1 MPVIDL
7 ADYLGMP
14 QQAPAN
20 PVFNQTRKSTGV
32 ASLDREID
40 DFYKGAAAID
50 QLRSLQRQAPVFE
63 AQKAQI
69 AYDKVAQDAR
79 DLRMKQ
85 EIEAQVERA
94 ANELAGGNLN
104 PESEDFGAKYRDLAT
119 RNPLAFSDPRFSD
132 VAGLYAA
139 QNQNYQ
145 AARKQQMDA
154 ERAAAAKANE
164 DLRTAIGGYLQYG
177 GDSEIAKNIKSV
189 EEAKYLE
196 GQMKKAARDKIG
208 TRGGAKD
215 IAGQMMQKDYEL
227 VSSEI
232 DRIEKAGKEVIY
244 DKDDKE
250 IPNPTYEKLLGEKD
264 RLFNELRGS
273 YKGIYS
279 PAQTP
284 VAATKGGTVIPFR
297 PPEAPKAAAPFRQ
310 TMKDLAA
317 PKAENILKV
326 DESEV
331 LQGINDPSADENTY
345 MAAIDSGNTS
355 LEVKKQALAKLQ
367 QFAKSPPPRSDLT
380 VGEAIRRRA
389 NLQALAEQAKQEVDA
404 YPVVQQYNKAWSG
417 IKSTMDKTLD
427 EFAKSISSSK
437 DQVINSLKSGELIQ
451 GIPGYETSD
460 ADQGGVSVYRL
471 LSDYFADKMGQER
484 SFGMN
489 RPGLSQ
495 TVDELEVFKA
505 SPFAAKI
512 GMRGPLGLG
521 GSKTWTDVLDVYL
534 AEKSGSPSQSPQPA
548 QESIVEISTE
558 EEVDALPKGTKFRGS
573 DGEVRRK

>member
-104 PESEDFGAKYRDLAT
+104 PESDDFGAKYRDLAT

-215 IAGQMMQKDYEL
+215 IAGQMMQRDYEL
-227 VSSEI
+227 VDSEVKRLK
-232 DRIEKAGKEVIY
+232 DEGEDVIY
-244 DKDDKE
+244 DANGVVS
-250 IPNPTYEKLLGEKD
+250 PNPEFQKLSEERN
-264 RLFNELRGS
+264 RLFNKLRGS
-273 YKGIYS
+273 YQGIYS

-284 VAATKGGTVIPFR
+284 AVQPTTQQQVSVNPNARLSPLSMLPQGSLPAMAGALPTVEAPIQVPITPEGQIDIDKIPFG
-297 PPEAPKAAAPFRQ
+297 E
-310 TMKDLAA
+310 
-317 PKAENILKV
+317 
-326 DESEV
+326 
-331 LQGINDPSADENTY
+331 
-345 MAAIDSGNTS
+345 IDKTIERVN
-355 LEVKKQALAKLQ
+355 
-367 QFAKSPPPRSDLT
+367 
-380 VGEAIRRRA
+380 
-389 NLQALAEQAKQEVDA
+389 EQAKAQEEVA
-404 YPVVQQYNKAWSG
+404 KAWNSAQ
-417 IKSTMDKTLD
+417 MDLEKKLEKLYPGNIGNTNYAKLARFAKAVLNEELMEDTGKDIVLD
-427 EFAKSISSSK
+427 ENGQPLRVLVGQVALEKLGLPPEGDAFTEPGKARKNFFGIGSQIVPNKQLLETWARNYLNRAPVTVAPTQAPISS
-437 DQVINSLKSGELIQ
+437 E
-451 GIPGYETSD
+451 
-460 ADQGGVSVYRL
+460 
-471 LSDYFADKMGQER
+471 
-484 SFGMN
+484 MN
-489 RPGLSQ
+489 LAI
-495 TVDELEVFKA
+495 EN
-505 SPFAAKI
+505 
-512 GMRGPLGLG
+512 
-521 GSKTWTDVLDVYL
+521 VLN
-534 AEKSGSPSQSPQPA
+534 
-548 QESIVEISTE
+548 
-558 EEVDALPKGTKFRGS
+558 TK
-573 DGEVRRK
+573 

>member
-14 QQAPAN
+14 AQAPAN

-32 ASLDREID
+32 ASLDREVE

-164 DLRTAIGGYLQYG
+164 ELQTAIGGFLEYG
-177 GDSEIAKNIKSV
+177 GDANLVPSIKSV
-189 EEAKYLE
+189 QQAKYLE
-196 GQMKKAARDKIG
+196 GQMRKAAREAVG

-215 IAGQMMQKDYEL
+215 VAGQAKQKDFEL

-232 DRIEKAGKEVIY
+232 DKMEKLGKSVLY
-244 DKDDKE
+244 DKDGAE
-250 IPNPTYEKLLGEKD
+250 IPNPKFDKLVEEYD

-273 YKGIYS
+273 YRGIYS

-284 VAATKGGTVIPFR
+284 VAATKDGTVIPFR

-345 MAAIDSGNTS
+345 MAAISDPNVSLKVKEKALSNLRDYVNNPKPKTFADFTEGLQYAEKLENNLKDAEIQFSMEKDRSVANPVWDNVKSVMDSKVK
-355 LEVKKQALAKLQ
+355 EVAKKLNMTT
-367 QFAKSPPPRSDLT
+367 D
-380 VGEAIRRRA
+380 
-389 NLQALAEQAKQEVDA
+389 
-404 YPVVQQYNKAWSG
+404 
-417 IKSTMDKTLD
+417 TLL
-427 EFAKSISSSK
+427 
-437 DQVINSLKSGELIQ
+437 NSLIKNEVLSGDKVGPEIVAKYGNVRSNEVATRNIFKALSKVDWRNK
-451 GIPGYETSD
+451 IP
-460 ADQGGVSVYRL
+460 
-471 LSDYFADKMGQER
+471 
-484 SFGMN
+484 SFEPLKKLPN
-489 RPGLSQ
+489 AYDLGLS
-495 TVDELEVFKA
+495 
-505 SPFAAKI
+505 S
-512 GMRGPLGLG
+512 G
-521 GSKTWTDVLDVYL
+521 KTWNDVFESYID
-534 AEKSGSPSQSPQPA
+534 EKKSRSPSQSPQPA

>member
-119 RNPLAFSDPRFSD
+119 RNPLAFSDPRFSN

-154 ERAAAAKANE
+154 ERAAAAKADE
-164 DLRTAIGGYLQYG
+164 ELRTAIGGFLEYG
-177 GDSEIAKNIKSV
+177 GDANLVPSIKSV
-189 EEAKYLE
+189 QQAKYLE
-196 GQMKKAARDKIG
+196 GQMRKAARDAVG

-215 IAGQMMQKDYEL
+215 ASLQMMQKDYEL
-227 VSSEI
+227 VDKDWNEM
-232 DRIEKAGKEVIY
+232 KKEGENVIY
-244 DKDDKE
+244 DANGVE
-250 IPNPTYEKLLGEKD
+250 MPNPEFQKLGEERKILRD
-264 RLFNELRGS
+264 KLRGFYQS
-273 YKGIYS
+273 KYS

-297 PPEAPKAAAPFRQ
+297 PPEAPQAAAPFRQ

-345 MAAIDSGNTS
+345 MAAIDSGNNS

-437 DQVINSLKSGELIQ
+437 EQVINSLRSGELIQ
-451 GIPGYETSD
+451 GIPGYEVSD
-460 ADQGGVSVYRL
+460 NDQGGVSVYRL
-471 LSDYFADKMGQER
+471 LSDFFADKMGQEK
-484 SFGMN
+484 SPGMN
-489 RPGLSQ
+489 RIGLGQ
-495 TVDELEVFKA
+495 TVEELEGFKK
-505 SPFAAKI
+505 SPFADKM
-512 GMRGPLGLG
+512 GMRGPLGFG
-521 GSKTWTDVLDVYL
+521 GSKTWSDVLNVYL
-534 AEKSGSPSQSPQPA
+534 SEKSGSPSQSPQPA

-558 EEVDALPKGTKFRGS
+558 EEVDALPKGSKFRGP
-573 DGEVRRK
+573 DGKVRIK

>member
-119 RNPLAFSDPRFSD
+119 RNPLAFSDPRFSN
-132 VAGLYAA
+132 VAELYAA

-154 ERAAAAKANE
+154 EARAAQARIDAENSAYAFGVPAGRITPDMSIRDINIERGKVK
-164 DLRTAIGGYLQYG
+164 TAGT
-177 GDSEIAKNIKSV
+177 
-189 EEAKYLE
+189 
-196 GQMKKAARDKIG
+196 G
-208 TRGGAKD
+208 TRGGSDPQFRKLQTQAD
-215 IAGQMMQKDYEL
+215 IAEKRLRVISASDYASDEQVAQAEKDYMDAL
-227 VSSEI
+227 
-232 DRIEKAGKEVIY
+232 DNWNRYDPTAGATQQA
-244 DKDDKE
+244 
-250 IPNPTYEKLLGEKD
+250 PT
-264 RLFNELRGS
+264 
-273 YKGIYS
+273 
-279 PAQTP
+279 
-284 VAATKGGTVIPFR
+284 AATKGGTVIPFR
-297 PPEAPKAAAPFRQ
+297 PPEAPQAAAPFRQ
-310 TMKDLAA
+310 TMKNLVA

-345 MAAIDSGNTS
+345 MAAISDPNVS
-355 LEVKKQALAKLQ
+355 LKVKEKALSNLRDYVNNPKPKTFSNFTEGLQYADKLENNLKDAEMQFSMEKDRSVANPVWDEVKSVMDSKIKEVAKKLNMT
-367 QFAKSPPPRSDLT
+367 P
-380 VGEAIRRRA
+380 E
-389 NLQALAEQAKQEVDA
+389 
-404 YPVVQQYNKAWSG
+404 
-417 IKSTMDKTLD
+417 TLL
-427 EFAKSISSSK
+427 
-437 DQVINSLKSGELIQ
+437 NSLIENEVLSGDKVGPEIVAKYGNVRSNEVATRNIFKALSKVDWRNK
-451 GIPGYETSD
+451 IP
-460 ADQGGVSVYRL
+460 
-471 LSDYFADKMGQER
+471 
-484 SFGMN
+484 SFEPLKKLPN
-489 RPGLSQ
+489 AYDLGLS
-495 TVDELEVFKA
+495 
-505 SPFAAKI
+505 S
-512 GMRGPLGLG
+512 G
-521 GSKTWTDVLDVYL
+521 KTWTDVFDSYID
-534 AEKSGSPSQSPQPA
+534 EKSRSPSQSPQPA

-558 EEVDALPKGTKFRGS
+558 EEVDALPKGSKFRGP
-573 DGEVRRK
+573 DGKVRIK